1 MDKQETFAKRL
12 KEALELS
19 GLTKA
24 DLSRMTGISKSSLT
38 HYEKGD
44 WEGKQDAVYKIAR
57 ALKVPESWLMG
68 FGASMDFEELQR
80 SHASRLLRA
89 KVENDPDTPSGQRLY
104 FLMDNSN
111 IPMAALTRFAKISEE
126 ALLDWINN
134 NTVPKDPQVIERV
147 KGFYYLT
154 TSDLFPQ
161 SELPELYLPSNIIP
175 MPAMRRIPLVGTIA
189 CGTPILA
196 NENIE
201 GNVDIPEHVHADF
214 ALRCKGDSMI
224 NARIYDGDIVYI
236 RQQPTVENGEIAAVL
251 IGDEATLKRFR
262 RTEDRVILEPANP
275 LFDPLVY
282 RGEDIDNVHILG
294 LAVAFTSTVR

>member
-68 FGASMDFEELQR
+68 FGASTDFEELQR

-89 KVENDPDTPSGQRLY
+89 KVANDPDTPSGQRLY

-111 IPMAALTRFAKISEE
+111 IPMAALTRFAEISEE

-134 NTVPKDPQVIERV
+134 NTVPNVRAFRHAFESRTGHHIRKARNHND
-147 KGFYYLT
+147 FLA
-154 TSDLFPQ
+154 FP
-161 SELPELYLPSNIIP
+161 Y
-175 MPAMRRIPLVGTIA
+175 AA
-189 CGTPILA
+189 
-196 NENIE
+196 
-201 GNVDIPEHVHADF
+201 
-214 ALRCKGDSMI
+214 
-224 NARIYDGDIVYI
+224 
-236 RQQPTVENGEIAAVL
+236 TVFQRY
-251 IGDEATLKRFR
+251 TL
-262 RTEDRVILEPANP
+262 
-275 LFDPLVY
+275 
-282 RGEDIDNVHILG
+282 
-294 LAVAFTSTVR
+294 